1 MRALAKGFDSF
12 LGSVVCP
19 RCRRCATARFGGG
32 GARGDGWLMP
42 AFQVSARAIAC
53 THCGYSAK
61 RPDEPGARL
70 PFELWLKTE
79 YRGRL
84 IWAYSVEHVRGIER
98 FLASGGTLD
107 AEPGHPASLS
117 RLSGLPAWMYH
128 NRDGVLKCLARLC
141 EMGLDSEP
149 KSGVPAGVS

>member
-32 GARGDGWLMP
+32 GARGDGWLVP
-42 AFQVSARAIAC
+42 TFQVSARSIAC
-53 THCGYSAK
+53 GHCGYSAK
-61 RPDEPGARL
+61 RTDEPGARL
-70 PFELWLKTE
+70 PFELWLKTV

-98 FLASGGTLD
+98 FLARGGALD
-107 AEPGHPASLS
+107 EEPGHPASLS
-117 RLSGLPAWMYH
+117 RPSGLPAWMYH
-128 NRDGVLKCLARLC
+128 DRDGVLKCLARLR
-141 EMGLDSEP
+141 ETSPGSD
-149 KSGVPAGVS
+149 AGTQVLAAKV